1 VISSIDE
8 KFRLYCETIKRLHG
22 ELNQQNKKMKISE
35 QMDNSQRYWHPSL
48 HKAEE
53 ARQSV
58 HLQLHT
64 YPEENEKTATQ
75 PRIIK
80 KISKPQRNSQQKTNK
95 RKVFIVI

>member
-1 VISSIDE
+1 MISRIDD

-22 ELNQQNKKMKISE
+22 EPNQQNKKMKISE

-64 YPEENEKTATQ
+64 YPEKNKKTATQ
-75 PRIIK
+75 PHIIK
-80 KISKPQRNSQQKTNK
+80 KIQPQHDSRQKTNR

>member
-1 VISSIDE
+1 VISSIDD
-8 KFRLYCETIKRLHG
+8 KFRLYCQTIKRLHG
-22 ELNQQNKKMKISE
+22 EPNQQNKKMKISE

-80 KISKPQRNSQQKTNK
+80 KSNHNMIANKKQIEEKIS
-95 RKVFIVI
+95 